1 MLEKKFIIIDFDSTF
16 IQVEAFDEL
25 AQISLRDSLQKEQ
38 IVKQI
43 ADITAKGMEGEIEF
57 DESLISRIKL
67 LSAKKEHL
75 KDLIDRLSN
84 KVSLSIQRN
93 AAFLKEY
100 ANNIFIVSNGFKEF
114 IVPIVTT
121 YGIKEENILA
131 NTFSYDKDDYII
143 GLDEINDLS
152 KNQGKVAAIKKLN
165 LNPDE
170 VYVIGDGYTDYEIR
184 QAGMAKYFYA
194 FTENV
199 TRESVIKVADF
210 VIPNFDEFLYQ
221 NKLPITV
228 SYPKNRIKIL
238 LLENIHPHAYQLLKE
253 EGYAIEKIKG
263 SLSEEQLCNKIK
275 DVTVLGIRSKTAV
288 NKKILD
294 CAERLIAIGAFCIGT
309 NQINLDYAADKGI
322 CVFNSPYGNTRSVVE
337 MVIGEIILL
346 LRKTISKNNNL
357 HNGKWDKRADNCF
370 ELRGKRLG
378 IVGYGN
384 IGLQLSV
391 LAEALG
397 MQVYYYDIV
406 EKLQVGNAK
415 KCNTLG
421 ELLSAVDI
429 VTLHVDG
436 RKENTNLISQQ
447 EIDLM
452 KDNSILINLSR
463 GHVIDINALVASL
476 KKGKFLGVAIDVF
489 PDEPKNNDEEFISEL
504 RGFDN
509 VILTPHIGGS
519 TEEAQF
525 NIGDFVAKRIIN
537 YINFGDTTQSV
548 NLPNVQMPILNDA
561 HRLIHIHGNVPGVL
575 AQINQ
580 LFAKYE
586 INVLWQT
593 LKTNER
599 VGYLVTDINKQF
611 EKQLINDLKKIAQ
624 TIKFR
629 VLY

>member
-1 MLEKKFIIIDFDSTF
+1 MLENKFIIIDFDSTF

-25 AQISLRDSLQKEQ
+25 ARISLRNHLQKEER
-38 IVKQI
+38 IKEI
-43 ADITAKGMEGEIEF
+43 IDITAKGMEGEIGF
-57 DESLISRIKL
+57 RESLMSRIKL
-67 LSAKKEHL
+67 LRAKKEHL
-75 KDLIDRLSN
+75 EELIECLTN

-93 AAFLKEY
+93 ANFLKDY
-100 ANNIFIVSNGFKEF
+100 ANQIFIISNGFKEF
-114 IVPIVTT
+114 IIPIVTK
-121 YGIKEENILA
+121 YGIKQENILA
-131 NTFSYDKDDYII
+131 NTFIYDAENNII
-143 GLDEINDLS
+143 GLDESNELS
-152 KNQGKVAAIKKLN
+152 KNQGKVAAVKKLN
-165 LNPDE
+165 LNAE
-170 VYVIGDGYTDYEIR
+170 NVYVIGDGYTDYEIK
-184 QAGMAKYFYA
+184 QAGVAKYFYV
-194 FTENV
+194 FVENV
-199 TRESVIKVADF
+199 KRDSVIKVADF
-210 VIPNFDEFLYQ
+210 IIPNFDEFLYQ
-221 NKLPITV
+221 NKIPISV

-238 LLENIHPHAYQLLKE
+238 LLENIHPHAYELLKQ
-253 EGYAIEKIKG
+253 EGYDIERIKG

-275 DVTVLGIRSKTAV
+275 DVSVLGIRSKTSV
-288 NKKILD
+288 TQKVLD
-294 CAERLIAIGAFCIGT
+294 CAERLIAVGAFCIGT
-309 NQINLDYAADKGI
+309 NQINLHYAAEKGI

-337 MVIGEIILL
+337 MVIGEIILI
-346 LRKTISKNNNL
+346 LRKTINKNNDL

-370 ELRGKRLG
+370 ELRGKKLG

-397 MQVYYYDIV
+397 MQVYYYDII

-415 KCNTLG
+415 KCNTLD
-421 ELLSAVDI
+421 ELLSSVDI

-436 RKENTNLISQQ
+436 RKENTNLIAER
-447 EIDLM
+447 EIALM

-463 GHVIDINALVASL
+463 GHVIDIEALVKNL
-476 KKGKFLGVAIDVF
+476 QKEKFLGVAIDVF
-489 PDEPKNNDEEFISEL
+489 PDEPKNNDEEFISKL
-504 RGFDN
+504 RGFKN

-537 YINFGDTTQSV
+537 YINLGDTTQSV
-548 NLPNVQMPILNDA
+548 NLPNVQMPLLNEA
-561 HRLIHIHGNVPGVL
+561 HRLIHIHANVPGVL

-593 LKTNER
+593 LKTNEQ
-599 VGYLVTDINKQF
+599 VGYLVTDVNKQF
-611 EKQLINDLKKIAQ
+611 DKKLTNDLKTIDK